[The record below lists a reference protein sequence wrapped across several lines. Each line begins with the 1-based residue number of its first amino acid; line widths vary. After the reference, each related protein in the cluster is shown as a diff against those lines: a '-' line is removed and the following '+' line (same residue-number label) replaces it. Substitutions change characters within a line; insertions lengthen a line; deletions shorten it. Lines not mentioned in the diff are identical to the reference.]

1 MRQRSYR
8 RIPTRF
14 TAFMFCPTGLPIEI
28 FPTIPLAAE
37 AALDTIAAPK
47 LNQLKDSSVSDAR
60 ATPPIT
66 GNRLKYT
73 GKGRNCFNTIA
84 DNAAETLKCHY

>member
-1 MRQRSYR
+1 
-8 RIPTRF
+8 
-14 TAFMFCPTGLPIEI
+14 MFCPTGFPMEI
-28 FPTIPLAAE
+28 LPTIPRAAE

-47 LNQLKDSSVSDAR
+47 LNQLKDSSVNDAR

-73 GKGRNCFNTIA
+73 GNGRNDFNTIA
-84 DNAAETLKCHY
+84 DNAAETIDCYY